1 MKKVEMK
8 KKSREELKDMLLAL
22 EEEHFNL
29 RVQKAMGQLQNT
41 ARIRLVRKDIARVH
55 TFLSAPDQNT
65 TTDKR

>member
-41 ARIRLVRKDIARVH
+41 ARIRLVRKDIARVN